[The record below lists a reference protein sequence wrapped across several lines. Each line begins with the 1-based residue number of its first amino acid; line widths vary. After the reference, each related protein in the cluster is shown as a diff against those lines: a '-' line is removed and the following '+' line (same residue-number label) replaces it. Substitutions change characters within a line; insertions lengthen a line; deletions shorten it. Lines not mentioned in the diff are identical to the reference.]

1 MAETT
6 VKETKVN
13 TEAFKEMRFE
23 LRTQEQ
29 IPVISK
35 QSRVIEEVIISKK
48 MTEHA
53 ETVGDSVKRTDVRIE
68 KIGND
73 EPEHRK
79 KV

>member
-48 MTEHA
+48 MTEHT
-53 ETVGDSVKRTDVRIE
+53 ETVSDSVKRTDVRVE
-68 KIGND
+68 ELLSDDAEN
-73 EPEHRK
+73 RK
-79 KV
+79 NG